1 MFFSEPLSFAPVY
14 QERVWGGRALE
25 HTLGRQLPA
34 SKSIGESWEVVD
46 RPEAQSVVR
55 AVHAA
60 PGGLREG
67 VNLHTLWTQHREAV
81 FGKGVE
87 ASERFPLLVK
97 ILDAH
102 EALSVQVHPSGKEEG
117 KPLGEPKSEWWYILH
132 AEPEAAIFAG
142 FTRHLS
148 RPEFEAAITEGSVES
163 LLHRIPV
170 TTGDSIYV
178 PGGRCH
184 AIGAGCLI
192 AEIQQ
197 NSDTTFRVFDW
208 NRLGQDGHPR
218 ALHLPESLACVD
230 LLDVAPTLA
239 PGLTETPF
247 SCAFFDVEKIHLRE
261 ASLLPK
267 AGGAIFLVLSGV
279 VSVGSQQFSKGSWF
293 VLPVQAASLAF
304 CPGSESAALLQ
315 VRLPVVK

>member
-1 MFFSEPLSFAPVY
+1 MFFSEPLSFTPIY
-14 QERVWGGRALE
+14 QERVWGGRTLE
-25 HTLGRQLPA
+25 STLGRQLPA
-34 SKSIGESWEVVD
+34 AKHIGESWEIVD
-46 RPEAQSVVR
+46 RPEAQSVV
-55 AVHAA
+55 HE
-60 PGGLREG
+60 GLQQG
-67 VNLHTLWTQHREAV
+67 VELHTLWAQHREAV
-81 FGKGVE
+81 FGKGFE

-97 ILDAH
+97 ILDAQ

-132 AEPEAAIFAG
+132 AEPNASIYAG
-142 FTRHLS
+142 FTRRLS
-148 RPEFEAAITEGSVES
+148 RPEFEAAIAEGSVQS

-170 TTGDSIYV
+170 KAGDSIYV

-184 AIGAGCLI
+184 AIGSGCLI

-208 NRLGQDGHPR
+208 NRLGQDGRPR
-218 ALHLPESLACVD
+218 ALHIPESLACID
-230 LLDVAPTLA
+230 LLDVTPPLA
-239 PGLTETPF
+239 PELTEAPF
-247 SCAFFDVEKIHLRE
+247 SCDFFDVEKIRLRE
-261 ASLLPK
+261 SSCLPK

-279 VSVGSQQFSKGSWF
+279 VRVGQQQFSKGNWF

-304 CPGSESAALLQ
+304 CPESENAAVLQ